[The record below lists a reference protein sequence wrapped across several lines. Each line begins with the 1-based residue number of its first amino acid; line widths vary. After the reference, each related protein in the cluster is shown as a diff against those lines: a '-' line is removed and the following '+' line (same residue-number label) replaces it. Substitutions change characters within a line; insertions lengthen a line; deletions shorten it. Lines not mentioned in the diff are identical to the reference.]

1 MHLPTSVKFAEGG
14 LKNKKQIQNSNKMVY
29 EFKFPDVGEGIH
41 EGEIVKWLVKEGD
54 KVHADQPL
62 GEIETDKAIV
72 EMPSPKSGKI
82 LKLHVP
88 AGGIIHVGET
98 MVTILEEHESEAD
111 AKKHMEAKKAEI
123 KKAEE
128 KKETKSDVPYTGSVV
143 GFLEE
148 AKEVKPVHTIKKEA
162 KMTIQESGVMATP
175 AVRNL
180 AKQLNVD
187 LSKIKGTGTEG
198 RITIDDVQK
207 ASGGTKKEELS
218 PSGIKITRKYDFYG
232 YIDRVTLHGVKKAVA
247 AKMAE
252 SIFTA
257 AQLTNMHEFDVT
269 ELAELREKQK
279 KEYEKEGIK
288 LTFMP
293 YIVKA
298 VALCL
303 QEHPYLNA
311 SLEGEEIVL
320 KKYYNIGVAVDTED
334 GLFVPVVKGAQAKD
348 IKTIAKDIEKLAN
361 DVKGRKV
368 NMMDLKGGSFTVSN
382 LGSVGVEFFTPIIN
396 YPESAILGVGRIME
410 KPVAKDGKIEIRKML
425 PLSLTYD
432 HRIVD
437 GAQAARFIMDLIVR
451 LQLCEF

>member
-1 MHLPTSVKFAEGG
+1 MP
-14 LKNKKQIQNSNKMVY
+14 Y

-41 EGEIVKWLVKEGD
+41 EGEIVKWFVKEGD
-54 KVHADQPL
+54 KVKADQPL

-72 EMPSPKSGKI
+72 EMPSPKSGTI

-111 AKKHMEAKKAEI
+111 AKKHF
-123 KKAEE
+123 EE
-128 KKETKSDVPYTGSVV
+128 KETKKEEAKVPYTGSVV

-148 AKEVKPVHTIKKEA
+148 TKEVKPIPTKKEFHA
-162 KMTIQESGVMATP
+162 ATQQSILATP

-187 LSKIKGTGTEG
+187 LATIKGSGPEG
-198 RITIDDVQK
+198 RITIEDVQK
-207 ASGGTKKEELS
+207 AATGKKEEYG
-218 PSGIKITRKYDFYG
+218 GIKVVKKYDFFG
-232 YIDRVTLHGVKKAVA
+232 YIERVPLHGIKKAVA
-247 AKMAE
+247 TKMTE

-257 AQLTNMHEFDVT
+257 AQLTNMNEADVT
-269 ELAELREKQK
+269 ELAALREREKAG
-279 KEYEKEGIK
+279 YEKEGIK

-293 YIVKA
+293 YIVKT

-303 QEHPYLNA
+303 KEHPYINA

-320 KKYYNIGVAVDTED
+320 KKYYNVGVAVDTEE
-334 GLFVPVVKGAQAKD
+334 GLVVPVVKAADSKD
-348 IKTIAKDIEKLAN
+348 IKTIAKEIDKLAN
-361 DVKGRKV
+361 DARSRKI
-368 NMMDLKGGSFTVSN
+368 NLMDLKGGTFTVSN
-382 LGSVGVEFFTPIIN
+382 LGAIGVEFFTPIIN
-396 YPESAILGVGRIME
+396 YPESAILGVGRIIE
-410 KPVAKDGKIEIRKML
+410 KPIVREGKIEIRKIV

-437 GAQAARFIMDLIVR
+437 GAQAARFMMDLMER
-451 LQLCEF
+451 LELCEFS

>member
-1 MHLPTSVKFAEGG
+1 MP
-14 LKNKKQIQNSNKMVY
+14 Y

-41 EGEIVKWLVKEGD
+41 EGEIVKWFVREGD
-54 KVHADQPL
+54 KIKADQPL

-98 MVTILEEHESEAD
+98 MVTILEEHETPESKESES
-111 AKKHMEAKKAEI
+111 K
-123 KKAEE
+123 E
-128 KKETKSDVPYTGSVV
+128 KKVPYTGSVV
-143 GFLEE
+143 GFVEE
-148 AKEVKPVHTIKKEA
+148 AKDVSPIYGAA
-162 KMTIQESGVMATP
+162 KSAQQSSGGGGGSGLGIGSATVQATP

-187 LSKIKGTGTEG
+187 LAAIKGTGAGG
-198 RITIDDVQK
+198 RITIEDVQK
-207 ASGGTKKEELS
+207 SALCE
-218 PSGIKITRKYDFYG
+218 PISGIKVVRKYDFFG
-232 YIDRVTLHGVKKAVA
+232 YIDRVPLHGVKKAVA

-257 AQLTNMHEFDVT
+257 AQLTNMHEADAT
-269 ELAELREKQK
+269 ELSILRDKEKAA
-279 KEYEKEGIK
+279 YEKEGIK

-298 VALCL
+298 AALCL

-320 KKYYNIGVAVDTED
+320 KKYYNVGVAVDTEE
-334 GLFVPVVKGAQAKD
+334 GLIVPVVKGAQAKD
-348 IKTIAKDIEKLAN
+348 IRTIAKEVDKLAN
-361 DVKGRKV
+361 DARTRKM
-368 NMMDLKGGSFTVSN
+368 NLMDLRGGAFTVTN
-382 LGSVGVEFFTPIIN
+382 LGSVGVGFFTPIIN
-396 YPESAILGVGRIME
+396 YPESAILGVGRIAE
-410 KPVAKDGKIEIRKML
+410 KPVVRNGKIEARKIL

-437 GAQAARFIMDLIVR
+437 GAQAARFMLDVIKR
-451 LQLCEF
+451 LEKCEF